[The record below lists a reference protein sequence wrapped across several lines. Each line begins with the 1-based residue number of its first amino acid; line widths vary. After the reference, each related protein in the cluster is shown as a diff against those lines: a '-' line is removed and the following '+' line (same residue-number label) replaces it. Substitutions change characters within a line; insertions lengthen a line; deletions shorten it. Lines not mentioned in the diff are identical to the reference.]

1 MQETRHEH
9 PLSHPPS
16 RPCQPSRGASPARP
30 EARTRDLGIGY
41 GNSSGYFHN
50 RRYAGGAA
58 APRFRLI

>member
-1 MQETRHEH
+1 MNTHFHTPRPAHA
-9 PLSHPPS
+9 S
-16 RPCQPSRGASPARP
+16 RPVVLPPARP